1 MVPPK
6 PRPLAARGVMVSST
20 APAATE
26 QEEEFMEVAGTA
38 EEEQKQ
44 LEQKSD
50 TSYLLSCTSSLLYPP
65 LSSVSLA
72 MLRNKN
78 IPRPQSRFKDMVDN
92 SNSPFIPLIS
102 HKPNAL
108 KPLPEG
114 GGEGGWCRTV
124 VCDLVSSFSTAAATS
139 SLNAASSHR
148 EHQTMVQLIGT
159 ISPSIPV

>member
-1 MVPPK
+1 
-6 PRPLAARGVMVSST
+6 
-20 APAATE
+20 
-26 QEEEFMEVAGTA
+26 
-38 EEEQKQ
+38 
-44 LEQKSD
+44 
-50 TSYLLSCTSSLLYPP
+50 
-65 LSSVSLA
+65 

-92 SNSPFIPLIS
+92 SNSPFIPLIR

-148 EHQTMVQLIGT
+148 EHQTMVQFIGT
-159 ISPSIPV
+159 VCPSIPVWAGSLGAYNWPTETNRTTGVSPSSLSLSIPSSLSLFSSLSIFLSTSYFLLFLLLLLPLESW